1 MTVEQAVMRAII
13 ECVKRGEQKIKISEV
28 ECAHPIHQLSGRVR
42 LRELRKRGLVDYKY
56 HEEDNTYLI
65 YSSLTELENS
75 WEVLIGKKSFKKSV
89 NVWPTTAPIQKPVP
103 IQSAQVKKD
112 KEMTIDVLSD
122 NERAE
127 MLDNIR
133 KFKEQ
138 LKAGKGVA
146 C

>member
-1 MTVEQAVMRAII
+1 M
-13 ECVKRGEQKIKISEV
+13 
-28 ECAHPIHQLSGRVR
+28 
-42 LRELRKRGLVDYKY
+42 
-56 HEEDNTYLI
+56 
-65 YSSLTELENS
+65 
-75 WEVLIGKKSFKKSV
+75 
-89 NVWPTTAPIQKPVP
+89 WPTTAPIQKPVP